1 MQKVC
6 TIYNISY
13 SQLCNIMQLGV
24 WSIFGYLNRSP
35 TGKFELILLHVCFL
49 CQDSSLPLVCD
60 LLGVT
65 VDQMNNVLEHKT
77 FEELPFILKDQLFWF
92 VFTERGFE
100 SRRICSS
107 FLAFLPGIGCNYGK
121 DHSKSTFQV
130 FQVLYFPGV
139 FNISEVKDIK
149 SLPMPWKFSPV
160 RTLWLKPLS
169 IGRSLLSSWCRLQWL
184 AWEFWMLSVSTMTLA
199 ASECN
204 MQNMWSFP
212 T

>member
-1 MQKVC
+1 M
-6 TIYNISY
+6 
-13 SQLCNIMQLGV
+13 
-24 WSIFGYLNRSP
+24 
-35 TGKFELILLHVCFL
+35 
-49 CQDSSLPLVCD
+49 CD

-149 SLPMPWKFSPV
+149 SLPMP
-160 RTLWLKPLS
+160 
-169 IGRSLLSSWCRLQWL
+169 
-184 AWEFWMLSVSTMTLA
+184 
-199 ASECN
+199 
-204 MQNMWSFP
+204 
-212 T
+212 